1 MSINVIIGSDPQD
14 LVKINDTIS
23 ALNFLKGTVPGQT
36 NLLDL
41 NGHSFDN
48 EKLENLIDWYLSL
61 RNVIMYVGNTEEAEF
76 HSVST

>member
-76 HSVST
+76 HPVST

>member
-23 ALNFLKGTVPGQT
+23 ALTFLRGTVPGQT

-61 RNVIMYVGNTEEAEF
+61 RNVIMYVGNTEDTVLEPI
-76 HSVST
+76 TT